1 MLDSFQTVLWSIT
14 YALIIVAG
22 ILSRKDK
29 KVSMPYASGV
39 LSFSWEICA
48 IWGSGGFWGHV
59 AWLALDIAIVFIGF
73 RYLQASRSRVLY
85 AISIL
90 ISTAL
95 LQYIFTI
102 QSGMLI
108 SAFVIDLIMAVCYL
122 VDRKKLSSKLKIP
135 IAFTRLLG
143 DLFAGVF
150 YAPESIFIVIVAV
163 IVFFCNLSYLYL
175 CIEET
180 G

>member
-1 MLDSFQTVLWSIT
+1 
-14 YALIIVAG
+14 
-22 ILSRKDK
+22 
-29 KVSMPYASGV
+29 
-39 LSFSWEICA
+39 
-48 IWGSGGFWGHV
+48 
-59 AWLALDIAIVFIGF
+59 
-73 RYLQASRSRVLY
+73 LY